1 MIYSLSYNRLKFV
14 LDKMI
19 LLYYS
24 MFAISWLKI
33 FYMKYF
39 FIFRD
44 IEIHISIEHSL
55 KRAKKKKNHKVCNN
69 Y

>member
-1 MIYSLSYNRLKFV
+1 
-14 LDKMI
+14 
-19 LLYYS
+19 

-69 Y
+69 H